1 MVYMPCYALMLLLND
16 TRYPFPSISLYIS
29 TSTRNP
35 FFTRSASSRALFLFR
50 DDLLHNFRLIYALV
64 TKYSVVLK
72 RCRSSKLQYYQKMR
86 SKFEK
91 SSKNIKTVKFDKI
104 TASTKNIILFLN
116 VTFEIWKIFQF
127 KSLFTPRC
135 NWTSIFKKINIFRLL

>member
-1 MVYMPCYALMLLLND
+1 MMHG
-16 TRYPFPSISLYIS
+16 THFSIYLYIS
-29 TSTRNP
+29 TSTLNP
-35 FFTRSASSRALFLFR
+35 FFKGCASSRALFLLG
-50 DDLLHNFRLIYALV
+50 DDFLHIFRLISALV

-91 SSKNIKTVKFDKI
+91 SSKNIKKNVKFDKI
-104 TASTKNIILFLN
+104 TTSTKNIILFLN

-135 NWTSIFKKINIFRLL
+135 NWTSIFKKIYIFRLF